1 MYCSTTGIQLLAVAH
16 IYCIMYSEIK
26 EGIIN
31 TMSTDTATPQVT
43 IYRTSWC
50 AFCHTEMQWLDRLG
64 IPYVAKDIEADQ
76 EANDELMAKING
88 DFRGVPVTDVAGD
101 IILGFDRPKLQ
112 DAIKAHNLQPA
123 E

>member
-1 MYCSTTGIQLLAVAH
+1 
-16 IYCIMYSEIK
+16 MYSEK
-26 EGIIN
+26 VRGNLEGNSMSSDSTN
-31 TMSTDTATPQVT
+31 TTPQVT

-64 IPYVAKDIEADQ
+64 VPYVAKDIEED
-76 EANDELMAKING
+76 EAAHAELMEKING

-112 DAIKAHNLQPA
+112 DAIKAHKLEPSA
-123 E
+123 A

>member
-1 MYCSTTGIQLLAVAH
+1 MSSDATQNDTTP
-16 IYCIMYSEIK
+16 K
-26 EGIIN
+26 
-31 TMSTDTATPQVT
+31 VT

-64 IPYVAKDIEADQ
+64 VPYVAKDIETD
-76 EANDELMAKING
+76 EAAHNELMEKING

-112 DAIKAHNLQPA
+112 EAIKTHGLQPA
-123 E
+123 AA

>member
-1 MYCSTTGIQLLAVAH
+1 
-16 IYCIMYSEIK
+16 
-26 EGIIN
+26 
-31 TMSTDTATPQVT
+31 MSTATATPQIT

-64 IPYVAKDIEADQ
+64 IPYVAKDIEAD
-76 EANDELMAKING
+76 EAAHDELMKKIDG

-112 DAIKAHNLQPA
+112 DAIKAHGIEPVA
-123 E
+123 TTA